1 MASVEMTRQALTDA
15 ARALEGGGPVQM
27 VNLLRF
33 RDQAKYDEGSSQPPC
48 TGQEAYMQRYVPA
61 FAEVAA
67 RVAPNDAFRPIFIGA
82 AVSTLVAEAGEQWHA
97 VAILEYDS
105 FEGLSKVIEA
115 PEYEAQAAPHR
126 RAALADWRFIAVR
139 TMATPS

>member
-1 MASVEMTRQALTDA
+1 MAVIDMAKLTLAEAADALQGA
-15 ARALEGGGPVQM
+15 GPVQM

-33 RDQAKYDEGSSQPPC
+33 RAQAEYGDDSPLPRC

-67 RVAPNDAFRPIFIGA
+67 KTAPGEAFRPVFLGA
-82 AVSTLVAEAGEQWHA
+82 AVSTIVAEPGEQWHA
-97 VAILEYDS
+97 VAIVEYDS
-105 FEGLSKVIEA
+105 FEGLRKVVES
-115 PEYEAQAAPHR
+115 PEYEVLAAPHR

-139 TMATPS
+139 QTALPS